1 MALRVDG
8 EASRAVKLE
17 HLSPLS
23 EAQGPKPQSIRW
35 DLPTVTNDKM
45 TSFFFF
51 SSCFWLDLK
60 LFIHLFT
67 CSLVKSCAQGF
78 C

>member
-51 SSCFWLDLK
+51 FLAAS
-60 LFIHLFT
+60 
-67 CSLVKSCAQGF
+67 G
-78 C
+78 